1 MYELLILSALMVH
14 DRTGYKLSKILE
26 GNLEPRRQ
34 ISNGVMY
41 PMLHKLEKVGYITLE
56 TKQINGRAQ
65 KLAKITDAG
74 LARFEDLMH
83 TPIAMDAKRE
93 SNFHFKFRGL
103 GRETVGF
110 QRDVLHAYREATDS
124 DIAVYHKVIAHLQS
138 ILTDPDRQI
147 DVGWSLRGLQL
158 ALNVAQTRLDWVND
172 QLHDLE
178 GLADD
183 AHFTTVPEIM
193 KKYEAKDFE

>member
-14 DRTGYKLSKILE
+14 DRTGYKLCKILE

-41 PMLHKLEKVGYITLE
+41 PMLHKLEKSGYMTLE

-74 LARFEDLMH
+74 FDRFEDLMH

-103 GRETVGF
+103 G
-110 QRDVLHAYREATDS
+110 
-124 DIAVYHKVIAHLQS
+124 
-138 ILTDPDRQI
+138 DRKS
-147 DVGWSLRGLQL
+147 V
-158 ALNVAQTRLDWVND
+158 V
-172 QLHDLE
+172 
-178 GLADD
+178 
-183 AHFTTVPEIM
+183 
-193 KKYEAKDFE
+193 